1 MEDIRNSLDSLFD
14 SAQEYGNASLELLKL
29 KALDKIS
36 DVVSSILSRAF
47 AIFIL
52 FMFFLIAT
60 IGIAVWLGEIMGKY
74 SYGFFIVAG
83 FYGITGIVI
92 YFFLHKKI
100 KAAINNSII
109 KQFFK

>member
-1 MEDIRNSLDSLFD
+1 MEDFKNSLDSLID
-14 SAQEYGNASLELLKL
+14 SAQEYGKTSVELLKL
-29 KALDKIS
+29 KALEKTS
-36 DVVSSILSRAF
+36 DVVSSAVSRAI

-52 FMFFLIAT
+52 FMFFLIAS

-83 FYGITGIVI
+83 FYGITGMVLF
-92 YFFLHKKI
+92 FFLHKKI
-100 KAAINNSII
+100 KTAVNNSII